1 MNLRIFTHYCSEDGK
16 WHEYCNLTEYN
27 ANAVSQTSKKYGN
40 RNSCSP
46 PVLPSGRKVLKVW
59 RT

>member
-27 ANAVSQTSKKYGN
+27 ANAVSQTSKKDGN

-46 PVLPSGRKVLKVW
+46 LSCRAGERF
-59 RT
+59 